1 MVRITHL
8 EAENI
13 KRVRAVE
20 LEPSSRGLTVI
31 GGRNGQGKTSV
42 LDAIIWG
49 LGGDKYRP
57 SKPQHEGS
65 VLPPHIRIELSN
77 GIVAER
83 KGKNSALQVT
93 DPSGR
98 RAGQQLLNEFV
109 EAFALNLPLFL
120 QAGSREKAQTLLRII
135 GVGDKLIELDRQEDE
150 LYQQRLTI
158 GRIGEQKR
166 MYAEEL
172 PHYDDVPEDVV
183 SASELIRRQQA
194 ILLRNEQNRRLR
206 ERVDEL
212 ARLVADLTAQ
222 LEDTQKRLSDAQE
235 KLQLARNTAQGLE
248 DQSTEALERDIEAV
262 DAINAKVRSNLERE
276 RAREEAQEYAS
287 QYAGLTAR
295 IEEVRKARQALL
307 DGAQMPL
314 EGLSVERGEL
324 TYNGAQWD
332 CMSGAEQ
339 LRVATAIVRRLNP
352 KCGFVLLDKLEQMD
366 GQTLREFGA
375 WLEQE
380 GLQAI
385 ATRVSTGDECS
396 IIIEDG
402 RVLGQPAVRE
412 PVAVQEPAE
421 QPRHMDWKGGF

>member
-20 LEPSSRGLTVI
+20 LQPSHKGLTVI

-49 LGGDKYRP
+49 LGGDKYKP
-57 SKPQHEGS
+57 SKPQNEGS

-83 KGKNSALQVT
+83 KGKNSVLQVT
-93 DPSGR
+93 DPTGR

-109 EAFALNLPLFL
+109 EVFALDLPRFM
-120 QAGSREKAQTLLRII
+120 QAGSREKAQALLRII
-135 GVGDKLIELDRQEDE
+135 GVGDRLAALDREEDK
-150 LYQQRLTI
+150 LYNERLMI

-166 MYAEEL
+166 MYAQEL
-172 PHYDDVPEDVV
+172 PHYDDVPEDMV

-194 ILLRNEQNRRLR
+194 ILLQNEQNKRMR
-206 ERVDEL
+206 ERVGEL
-212 ARLVADLTAQ
+212 AQLVEDLTVQ
-222 LEDTQKRLSDAQE
+222 LKDTQRRLADAQE
-235 KLQLARNTAQGLE
+235 KLQLAKLSAQGLE
-248 DQSTEALERDIEAV
+248 DRSTDALERDIEAV
-262 DAINAKVRSNLERE
+262 DAINAKVRINLERE
-276 RAREEAQEYAS
+276 RALEEAQEYAA
-287 QYAGLTAR
+287 QYAGLTER
-295 IEEVRKARQALL
+295 IDEVRKARQALL

-339 LRVATAIVRRLNP
+339 LRVAAAIVRRLNP
-352 KCGFVLLDKLEQMD
+352 QCGFVLLDKLEQMD
-366 GQTLREFGA
+366 LQTLQEFGA

-402 RVLGQPAVRE
+402 RVLGRETAEEPIAQP
-412 PVAVQEPAE
+412 Q
-421 QPRHMDWKGGF
+421 DTGWKGGF

>member
-57 SKPQHEGS
+57 SKHQHEGS

-172 PHYDDVPEDVV
+172 PHYDDVPQDVV

-194 ILLRNEQNRRLR
+194 ILLKNEQNRRLR
-206 ERVDEL
+206 ERVGEL
-212 ARLVADLTAQ
+212 AKLVEDLTAQ
-222 LEDTQKRLSDAQE
+222 LQDTQKRLSDAQE
-235 KLQLARNTAQGLE
+235 KLQYARTSAQGLE

-276 RAREEAQEYAS
+276 RAKEEAQEYAS

-402 RVLGQPAVRE
+402 RVLGQPAVQE